1 MRASPTVFAP
11 DQKPWYRRTW
21 ALAALGVVAL
31 TIVVVT
37 DFPRSTNPTDR
48 SSQYIL
54 VQTQVWSDIQS
65 CDAGLASSITAVG
78 EILDH
83 RSTDVATANE
93 IATQAEPNCTPVG
106 NSDLLDLASINVPNI
121 LENYQVKYA
130 ITDLNTWAF
139 PNAAAIINDLRGL
152 LINPNN
158 ATLTADIVSRQKTMD
173 ALVADAQRILNT
185 DAAIF
190 HVPTKTFSLTTINTY
205 PTSILPK

>member
-37 DFPRSTNPTDR
+37 DFPRSTNLTDR

-93 IATQAEPNCTPVG
+93 IATQAEPNCSPVG
-106 NSDLLDLASINVPNI
+106 NSDLLDLASITIPNI
-121 LENYQVKYA
+121 LENYQVKQA

-152 LINPNN
+152 LINPND
-158 ATLTADIVSRQKTMD
+158 AKLRADVISRQKTMD

-185 DAAIF
+185 DAATF
-190 HVPTKTFSLTTINTY
+190 HIPPKTFSLTTINSY